1 MLTLPYFCQ
10 QQPSQISEQKV
21 KLEKSS
27 HIWHHTRNSTRHALY
42 NYLFISIFWQKE
54 VESRALTECKN
65 MIFIIITIAE
75 SERWLSL
82 LSLCKDS
89 FDCKSFFCI
98 QFRASVWDFFFGC
111 VDVKISSEFNLPILY
126 DSVSLE
132 YSLFLLLWMKLDVM
146 ISQLVISNLISTRS
160 FEGRKKYCLDF
171 FL

>member
-27 HIWHHTRNSTRHALY
+27 HIWHHTRNSTRRVLY

-75 SERWLSL
+75 SERWLS
-82 LSLCKDS
+82 SFCNDS
-89 FDCKSFFCI
+89 FDCKSFFFLHSI
-98 QFRASVWDFFFGC
+98 QSICLRFLICMRNQ
-111 VDVKISSEFNLPILY
+111 SSMFVSFNFMLCALKHLKNSI
-126 DSVSLE
+126 
-132 YSLFLLLWMKLDVM
+132 F
-146 ISQLVISNLISTRS
+146 
-160 FEGRKKYCLDF
+160 
-171 FL
+171 